1 MRYILFSDLGAAG
14 RARGRELMLIRGIT
28 MNTARALARVPSG
41 RRSRWLVLV
50 FWLIL
55 VAVLGPLAGKLTN
68 AEKNDASA
76 WLPGQAE
83 STRVVNLQASFM
95 SPNVFTGVLVYSR
108 PGGLTAA
115 DRGKAA
121 ADAGRLKSVPGVLA
135 SHVTGPIVARDG
147 QAIETIVPVNLGAK
161 GWNGAS
167 AAAARIRGIAR
178 SGAAGMSVH
187 LAGPLGNAAD
197 SASSFKG
204 IDGTLLYATLAVV
217 IVLLLVTYRSPV
229 LWLLP
234 VLSAGVALATTE
246 ALVYLLA
253 AHAGLT
259 VNAQTAGILDVL
271 VFGAGTDYAL
281 LLTARYR
288 EELRRHESRHEAMA
302 VALRRAGPA
311 ILASAGTVIASL
323 LVLMVAELNST
334 SSMGPVLAIGV
345 GVALVAMLTLL
356 PALLVICGRWVF
368 WPARPAF
375 GSAEPTASGLWAWV
389 GRSVAPRPRLV
400 WAVTALLLGVLAA
413 GTITLRASGLTTAQ
427 GYRGTPDSV
436 LGQQVIDAHFPA
448 GTGEPVVVVGRQADE
463 PALASA
469 FRATPG
475 ISGVTL
481 AAARGGLAYLT
492 GTLTAQADSPAAY
505 ATVTRVRAAV
515 HAVPG
520 AGGLV
525 GGATAVSLDIRQAA
539 THDREL
545 IIPLILLVV
554 FLILGLLLRAAVAA
568 VVLIATVVLSYFA
581 ALGASA
587 LAFRDLF
594 HFGGADTSFPLF
606 TFVFLVAL
614 GIDYNIFLMTR
625 VREEAQRHGPR
636 AGALT
641 GLSATGGVITSAGLV
656 LAGTFAVLGT
666 LPVTFLAELGFA
678 VAFGVL
684 LDTIIV
690 RSILVTALSLD
701 LGRHMWWPGRLAWPR
716 RARRAGPFRA
726 RRAGPSRARRA
737 GPSRPRQA
745 GPPRP
750 RGSSPARGDDGR
762 PAVPHL
768 DHRSRARGLPVPE
781 GGKAAHERTAGADR
795 VVRGPA
801 ALDRD
806 HRVGADPGGGTGRE
820 AALGR
825 HLHQ

>member
-1 MRYILFSDLGAAG
+1 
-14 RARGRELMLIRGIT
+14 
-28 MNTARALARVPSG
+28 MNALRALARVPSG
-41 RRSRWLVLV
+41 RRTKWLVLV

-83 STRVVNLQASFM
+83 STKVVNLQAGYQ
-95 SPNVFTGVLVYSR
+95 SPNVFTGVVIYSR

-115 DRGKAA
+115 DRAKAA
-121 ADAGRLKSVPGVLA
+121 ADVSRLGAVPGVLA
-135 SHVTGPIVARDG
+135 SHVTGPIMSGDRR
-147 QAIETIVPVNLGAK
+147 AIETIVPVNLGAK

-167 AAAARIRGIAR
+167 AAAAKIRGIAR
-178 SGAAGMSVH
+178 SGAGGMTVH

-197 SASSFKG
+197 SANSFKG

-217 IVLLLVTYRSPV
+217 IVLLLMTYRSPV

-234 VLSAGVALATTE
+234 VISAGVALATTE

-288 EELRRHESRHEAMA
+288 EELRRHTSRHEAMA
-302 VALRRAGPA
+302 IALRRAGPA

-323 LVLMVAELNST
+323 LVLMIAELNST

-375 GSAEPTASGLWAWV
+375 GSAEPTSAGLWARV
-389 GRSVAPRPRLV
+389 GRAIAPRPRLV
-400 WAVTALLLGVLAA
+400 WTVTALLLGALAV
-413 GTITLRASGLTTAQ
+413 GTLTLRASGLTTAQ
-427 GYRGTPDSV
+427 GFRGTPDSV
-436 LGQQVIDAHFPA
+436 VGQQVIDAHFPA
-448 GTGEPVVVVGRQADE
+448 GAGEPVVVVGKQADQA
-463 PALASA
+463 ALVSA
-469 FRATPG
+469 FRQSKG
-475 ISGVTL
+475 ISGVTP
-481 AAARGGLAYLT
+481 AAARGGLVYLN
-492 GTLTAQADSPAAY
+492 GTLTAPPDSAAAY
-505 ATVTRVRAAV
+505 ATIGQVRAAV

-525 GGATAVSLDIRQAA
+525 GGATAVNLDIRQAA

-554 FLILGLLLRAAVAA
+554 FLILGFLLRAVVAA

-587 LAFRDLF
+587 LVFNHLF

-606 TFVFLVAL
+606 VFVFLVAL

-636 AGALT
+636 PGALT
-641 GLSATGGVITSAGLV
+641 GLAATGGVITSAGFV

-690 RSILVTALSLD
+690 RSVLVTALNLD
-701 LGRHMWWPGRLAWPR
+701 LGRHMWWPSRL
-716 RARRAGPFRA
+716 
-726 RRAGPSRARRA
+726 SRAEA
-737 GPSRPRQA
+737 GEP
-745 GPPRP
+745 
-750 RGSSPARGDDGR
+750 GR
-762 PAVPHL
+762 PA
-768 DHRSRARGLPVPE
+768 
-781 GGKAAHERTAGADR
+781 
-795 VVRGPA
+795 PA
-801 ALDRD
+801 ASAITRS
-806 HRVGADPGGGTGRE
+806 G
-820 AALGR
+820 
-825 HLHQ
+825 